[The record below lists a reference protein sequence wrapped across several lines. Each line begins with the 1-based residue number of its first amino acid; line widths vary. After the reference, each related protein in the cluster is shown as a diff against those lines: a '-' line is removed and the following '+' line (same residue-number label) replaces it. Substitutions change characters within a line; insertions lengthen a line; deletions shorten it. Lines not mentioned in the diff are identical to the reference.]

1 MQNPILNLIQ
11 GSQTQNNNIMM
22 QAVGAM
28 MRGESPQQF
37 MQNLAQNHPQLQG
50 LDLNNLNKTA
60 EDLYAKN
67 GQDINAVKGKINQFI
82 SSMK

>member
-1 MQNPILNLIQ
+1 MQNPILNLL
-11 GSQTQNNNIMM
+11 QNGQNQNNIMM

-28 MRGESPQQF
+28 MRGESPQTF
-37 MQNLAQNHPQLQG
+37 MQNLAKNHPQLQG

-60 EDLYAKN
+60 EDLYAQN

-82 SSMK
+82 SGIK

>member
-1 MQNPILNLIQ
+1 MQNPMLNLLQ
-11 GSQTQNNNIMM
+11 SGQNQNNIMM

-28 MRGESPQQF
+28 MRGESPQTF
-37 MQNLAQNHPQLQG
+37 MQNLAQSHPQLQG

-82 SSMK
+82 SNMK